1 VGSITGMFMLR
12 KGKWKLI
19 HYEGYAPQLFDLESD
34 PDEAHDRAADPACA
48 AVLADLEAELR
59 QICDP
64 AAVTAQAFADQEA
77 RIAAHGGAEA
87 IKARG
92 DFGYTPA
99 PGQTPVFG

>member
-12 KGKWKLI
+12 KGRWKLI
-19 HYEGYAPQLFDLESD
+19 YYAGYAPQLFDLESD

-59 QICDP
+59 KICDP
-64 AAVTAQAFADQEA
+64 EAVNERAFADQAA
-77 RIAAHGGAEA
+77 RIEAHGGAGA
-87 IKARG
+87 IIARG